1 MICIFK
7 PVQPLEEQEWEMPRV
22 VAERPGNWLG
32 RNSGKKRP
40 RLKLR
45 WCWGKE
51 GASQCLMP
59 ACISSGSNRG
69 VVCSSTYGFHGNSLA
84 FPFQISDKCM
94 KKDPGLG
101 AFSSGKTSQVV
112 KMRNHTINLHPSLL
126 RNSRRDLK
134 KLIKLA
140 AQPGDPSSGFLSAP
154 HCLRLHVSSHS
165 ISVVEHLISPSRKFS
180 IKLAVVLSYFFR
192 LNTWTVAQSR
202 S

>member
-1 MICIFK
+1 M
-7 PVQPLEEQEWEMPRV
+7 

-32 RNSGKKRP
+32 RDSGKKRS

-45 WCWGKE
+45 WCWRWGKE
-51 GASQCLMP
+51 RGGLARTSDPGQCLMP
-59 ACISSGSNRG
+59 ACIFSGSNRG
-69 VVCSSTYGFHGNSLA
+69 VVCSSSYGFHDNSLA
-84 FPFQISDKCM
+84 FPFQIINKCM

-112 KMRNHTINLHPSLL
+112 KMRNRTINLHPSLL
-126 RNSRRDLK
+126 RNSRRDLE

-154 HCLRLHVSSHS
+154 HCLRLCVSSHS
-165 ISVVEHLISPSRKFS
+165 ISVVEHLISPSCKFS
-180 IKLAVVLSYFFR
+180 IKLTVVLSSFFR
-192 LNTWTVAQSR
+192 LNTWMVAQSR